1 MAQEKTVLLTDAE
14 INDLICGCCAQI
26 SDYCTCKEDKVS
38 FEALIEKLESYLE
51 KE

>member
-1 MAQEKTVLLTDAE
+1 MPTEKSVILTDAE
-14 INDLICGCCAQI
+14 INDLICGCWAQI
-26 SDYCTCKEDKVS
+26 SDYCTCKEDKVP